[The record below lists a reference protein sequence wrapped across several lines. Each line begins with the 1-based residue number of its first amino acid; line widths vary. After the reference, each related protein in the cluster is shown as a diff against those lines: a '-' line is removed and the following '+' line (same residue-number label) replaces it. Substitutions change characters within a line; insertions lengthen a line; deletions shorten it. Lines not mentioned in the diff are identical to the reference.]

1 MFCANLNSIHFQVK
15 LSSLPQLGIFNHF
28 CKNTCFY
35 KFVSSGNSKPFCK
48 RSSIIKSFYSGQ
60 QVLMS
65 RAKTF
70 RNILQ

>member
-1 MFCANLNSIHFQVK
+1 MFCAIFYSIHFQVK
-15 LSSLPQLGIFNHF
+15 LSSLPQLGIFNNF

-48 RSSIIKSFYSGQ
+48 RPPVIKSFYSGQ

-65 RAKTF
+65 RAKAF
-70 RNILQ
+70 CNILQ